1 MAGKEQPHLRIP
13 AVIQRLFR
21 EAVLPLIARVKQ
33 YLWCCIIKLDTS
45 LSRIYKKSSE
55 DGGQNGTEKSLR
67 QKELGINVDTLYGW
81 SKAANEGRLDLGPGT
96 HTPDTAMSLTEE
108 VQKLRQQNRDLA
120 KENARLK
127 EENEFLAEASA
138 FFAASRRKS
147 PKT

>member
-1 MAGKEQPHLRIP
+1 MEVKMAQKKIYDKEFKIQ
-13 AVIQRLFR
+13 AV
-21 EAVLPLIARVKQ
+21 
-33 YLWCCIIKLDTS
+33 KLGRDIGFS
-45 LSRIYKKSSE
+45 KAA
-55 DGGQNGTEKSLR
+55 
-67 QKELGINVDTLYGW
+67 KELGINVDTLYGW

>member
-1 MAGKEQPHLRIP
+1 MAQKKIYDKEFKIQ
-13 AVIQRLFR
+13 AVKLGR
-21 EAVLPLIARVKQ
+21 EIGFSKGA
-33 YLWCCIIKLDTS
+33 
-45 LSRIYKKSSE
+45 
-55 DGGQNGTEKSLR
+55 
-67 QKELGINVDTLYGW
+67 KELGINVDTRYGW
-81 SKAANEGRLDLGPGT
+81 GKAANEVRLDLGPGT

>member
-1 MAGKEQPHLRIP
+1 M
-13 AVIQRLFR
+13 
-21 EAVLPLIARVKQ
+21 
-33 YLWCCIIKLDTS
+33 
-45 LSRIYKKSSE
+45 SSNI
-55 DGGQNGTEKSLR
+55 DNIR
-67 QKELGINVDTLYGW
+67 W